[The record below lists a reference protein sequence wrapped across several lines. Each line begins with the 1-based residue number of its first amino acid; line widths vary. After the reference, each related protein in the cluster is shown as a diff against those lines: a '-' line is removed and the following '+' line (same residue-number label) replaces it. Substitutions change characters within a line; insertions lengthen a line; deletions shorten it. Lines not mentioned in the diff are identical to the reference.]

1 MTVSLWKPGGEKT
14 PPSRTSV
21 LALVLLIRIV
31 GVAGFVGL
39 LVASQVARGAEDA
52 CRVAALVWFALFGIA
67 YVLASQR
74 MLSRGRRQ
82 P

>member
-1 MTVSLWKPGGEKT
+1 MDI
-14 PPSRTSV
+14 PSGPRAV
-21 LALVLLIRIV
+21 LGLVLLIRIV

-39 LVASQVARGAEDA
+39 LVASQVVRGAEYA
-52 CRVAALVWFALFGIA
+52 CRVAALVWFALFGIV

-74 MLSRGRRQ
+74 IPSRGRRR

>member
-1 MTVSLWKPGGEKT
+1 MDV
-14 PPSRTSV
+14 PSSHRSV

-39 LVASQVARGAEDA
+39 LVASQVVRGAEDA
-52 CRVAALVWFALFGIA
+52 CRVAALVWFAVFGIV
-67 YVLASQR
+67 YVVVGAR
-74 MLSRGRRQ
+74 APGGGRRW